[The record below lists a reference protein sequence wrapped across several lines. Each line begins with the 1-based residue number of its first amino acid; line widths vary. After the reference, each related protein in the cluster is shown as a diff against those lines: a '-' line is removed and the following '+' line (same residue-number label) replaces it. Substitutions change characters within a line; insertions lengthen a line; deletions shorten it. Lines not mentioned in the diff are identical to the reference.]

1 MGLLV
6 ALAGLFAAM
15 LGQSP
20 APATGR
26 FAVGQTW
33 TFLVRPRE
41 PEAMLRIHRI
51 EPDAAGHLIYHI
63 GVVGYRTPNGAPVEI
78 AHLPVSE
85 ATLVQSVRAQPDPR
99 IAATLRFLS
108 PDEGIAEWRRAKG
121 GVFTQS
127 MAGVL
132 ATIADAID
140 GPGAAV
146 H

>member
-1 MGLLV
+1 M
-6 ALAGLFAAM
+6 
-15 LGQSP
+15 
-20 APATGR
+20 
-26 FAVGQTW
+26 GQTW

-51 EPDAAGHLIYHI
+51 ELDAAGHPIYHI
-63 GVVGYRTPNGAPVEI
+63 GVAGYRTRNGAAVEI

-85 ATLVQSVRAQPDPR
+85 ATLAQSVRAQPDPR

-121 GVFTQS
+121 GVFTRP
-127 MAGVL
+127 MAEVL
-132 ATIADAID
+132 AMIADAID
-140 GPGAAV
+140 GPGAV